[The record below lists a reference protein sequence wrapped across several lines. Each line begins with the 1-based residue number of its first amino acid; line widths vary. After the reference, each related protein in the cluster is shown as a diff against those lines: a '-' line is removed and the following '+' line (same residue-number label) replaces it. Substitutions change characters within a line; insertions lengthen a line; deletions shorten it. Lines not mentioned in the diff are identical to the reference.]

1 MDLIH
6 SFLNYLEFEKRYSKR
21 TIESYQ
27 TDLLQFNQY
36 CSGRGIEQ
44 LSAADSKIVR
54 NWIVVLLEDSCSNRS
69 VNRKLST
76 LKSFYKFL
84 LKQGF
89 TKVNPLNRIDSLKTR
104 KKLPV
109 FVTSNQINQLL
120 DEVTFKPDFSG
131 TRNKLIIELL
141 YNTGIRLSELIN
153 LKEADIDSSNLTIK
167 VLGKRNKER
176 TIPITLP
183 LINAIEHYRI
193 LKYQE
198 FGNACAFLLVTDKG
212 TYLYP
217 KLVYRITTSALNQVT
232 TMDKRSPH
240 VLRHTFATHLLNNGA
255 EISAIKELLGHTSL
269 AATQVY
275 THNSFEKL
283 KKIYKQAHP
292 RA

>member
-1 MDLIH
+1 MELIH

-21 TIESYQ
+21 TINSYQ
-27 TDLLQFNQY
+27 TDLFQFSQF
-36 CSGRGIEQ
+36 CSSRGIEQ
-44 LSAADSKIVR
+44 LSEVDSKIVR
-54 NWIVVLLEDSCSNRS
+54 NWVVVLLEDSCSNRS

-84 LKQGF
+84 LKQSF
-89 TKVNPLNRIDSLKTR
+89 TEVNPLNKIDSLKIR

-120 DEVTFKPDFSG
+120 DEVTFNSDFSG
-131 TRNKLIIELL
+131 IRNKLIIQVL
-141 YNTGIRLSELIN
+141 YNTGIRLSELIA
-153 LKEADIDSSNLTIK
+153 LKEADVDKDNLTIK

-176 TIPITLP
+176 IIPITLP
-183 LINAIEHYRI
+183 LFNAIEHYRI
-193 LKYQE
+193 FKHQE
-198 FGNACAFLLVTDKG
+198 FGNGCAFLFVSDSG
-212 TYLYP
+212 TALYP
-217 KLVYRITTSALNQVT
+217 KLVYRITTSALNHVT

-255 EISAIKELLGHTSL
+255 QISAIKEILGHTSL

-283 KKIYKQAHP
+283 KRIYKQAHP

>member
-1 MDLIH
+1 L
-6 SFLNYLEFEKRYSKR
+6 F
-21 TIESYQ
+21 
-27 TDLLQFNQY
+27 QFSQF
-36 CSGRGIEQ
+36 CSSRGIEQ
-44 LSAADSKIVR
+44 LSEVDAKIVR

-84 LKQGF
+84 LKQSF
-89 TKVNPLNRIDSLKTR
+89 TEVNPLNKIDSLKIR

-109 FVTSNQINQLL
+109 FVTSNQMNQLL
-120 DEVTFKPDFSG
+120 DEVTFKSNFG
-131 TRNKLIIELL
+131 GIRNKLIIQLF
-141 YNTGIRLSELIN
+141 YNTGIRLSELIA
-153 LKEADIDSSNLTIK
+153 LKETDVDKDNLAIK

-176 TIPITLP
+176 IIPITLP
-183 LINAIEHYRI
+183 LFNAIEHYRI
-193 LKYQE
+193 FKYQK
-198 FGNACAFLLVTDKG
+198 FGNGCAFLFVSDSG
-212 TYLYP
+212 TALYP
-217 KLVYRITTSALNQVT
+217 KLVYRITTSALNHVT

-255 EISAIKELLGHTSL
+255 QISAIKEMLGHTSL

-283 KKIYKQAHP
+283 RRIYKQAHP